1 MFQGNIENKT
11 AANQTYFDVGRKI
24 RKMIAKFGN
33 EMPENLPC
41 PRESIKQLESRK
53 KKEEKH
59 ALRSSDKE
67 SDK

>member
-24 RKMIAKFGN
+24 RKMIAEFGN
-33 EMPENLPC
+33 EMPENLSS